1 MWVNLLEVAYAGVSI
16 SPANHLNIGRW
27 FITLFGLSSVCKCIS
42 GGWRA
47 VGLRVA
53 AAVVLSLVVRGGH
66 TLVVCI
72 MRFPGSSLW
81 CVRDPFWS
89 KPPGDVEE
97 DGWGWRASGRGRRA
111 KGKVAGEWAALGIVL
126 RCPPH
131 RHLHQLLAVH
141 QPICCQL
148 QLPLPPSL
156 ACTKCLLW
164 LLAQWKCISP
174 HDNISPSP
182 ANYGSD
188 LCV

>member
-42 GGWRA
+42 GGWLA

-131 RHLHQLLAVH
+131 RHLHQL
-141 QPICCQL
+141 QPSR
-148 QLPLPPSL
+148 PLLNSWQFISL
-156 ACTKCLLW
+156 SAASSSYPC
-164 LLAQWKCISP
+164 
-174 HDNISPSP
+174 HP
-182 ANYGSD
+182 A
-188 LCV
+188 